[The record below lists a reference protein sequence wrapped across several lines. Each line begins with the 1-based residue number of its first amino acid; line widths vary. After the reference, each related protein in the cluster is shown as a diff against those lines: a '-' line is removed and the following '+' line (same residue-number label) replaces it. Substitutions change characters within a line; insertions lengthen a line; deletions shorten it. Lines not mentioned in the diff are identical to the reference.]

1 MTERDKKETTIK
13 KEGAESS
20 DVGTVPTREKLLR
33 PVPEDGIPR
42 RWYALHV
49 LTAKE
54 YEVCDKLIKGAKQRG
69 IEDLVVNV
77 LVPKERVTERRGGT
91 PKVVEHKCFPGYVLV
106 QLPEHPE
113 KYEDVWS
120 LIRETPGITGFVSSR
135 RNVPTPIP
143 DEEVEGIIAIMTG
156 EEEAPKPKLEFSVGD
171 RVKIVEGPF
180 ANFVGKIEEIN
191 AERGALKI
199 SVEIFNR
206 VTTIEVETWQVET
219 F

>member
-1 MTERDKKETTIK
+1 MVEEKKEMITG
-13 KEGAESS
+13 KEEVAGANAI
-20 DVGTVPTREKLLR
+20 PTREKLIK
-33 PVPEDGIPR
+33 PVPQDGIPR

-54 YEVCDKLIKGAKQRG
+54 YEVCEKLKWGAKQKG
-69 IEDLVVNV
+69 IEDWVVNA

-91 PKVVEHKCFPGYVLV
+91 SKVVEHKCFPGYILV

-113 KYEDVWS
+113 NYPELWT
-120 LIRETPGITGFVSSR
+120 LIRETQGITGFVSSR

-171 RVKIVEGPF
+171 RVKIIEGPF
-180 ANFVGKIEEIN
+180 SNFVGRIEEIN
-191 AERGALKI
+191 VDRSTLKI

-206 VTTIEVETWQVET
+206 TTTVEVESWQVEA

>member
-1 MTERDKKETTIK
+1 MADEKKEKITQ
-13 KEGAESS
+13 KEATAGAEA
-20 DVGTVPTREKLLR
+20 VLTREQIIK
-33 PVPEDGIPR
+33 PVPQDGIPR

-49 LTAKE
+49 LTTKE
-54 YEVCDKLIKGAKQRG
+54 YEVCEKLKWGAKQRG
-69 IEDLVVNV
+69 IEDWVVNV

-91 PKVVEHKCFPGYVLV
+91 PKVVEHKCFPGYILV

-113 KYEDVWS
+113 QYPELWS
-120 LIRETPGITGFVSSR
+120 LIRETQGITGFVSSR

-156 EEEAPKPKLEFSVGD
+156 EQEAPKPKLEFSVGD

-180 ANFVGKIEEIN
+180 SNFVGRIEEIN
-191 AERGALKI
+191 VDRSTLKI
-199 SVEIFNR
+199 SVEIFSR
-206 VTTIEVETWQVET
+206 TTTIEVESWQVEA

>member
-1 MTERDKKETTIK
+1 MVEEKKEK
-13 KEGAESS
+13 SKHKEE
-20 DVGTVPTREKLLR
+20 VGTAGSDTIPTREQLLK
-33 PVPEDGIPR
+33 PVPQDGVPR

-54 YEVCDKLIKGAKQRG
+54 YEVCEKLKWGAKQKG
-69 IEDLVVNV
+69 IEDWVVNV

-91 PKVVEHKCFPGYVLV
+91 PKVVEHKCFPGYILV

-113 KYEDVWS
+113 NYTELWT
-120 LIRETPGITGFVSSR
+120 LIRETQGITGFVSSR

-180 ANFVGKIEEIN
+180 TNFVGRIEEIN
-191 AERGALKI
+191 VDRATLKI

-206 VTTIEVETWQVET
+206 TTTVEVESWQVEA